1 MNPRVKRVEPAARYR
16 LRLTFTNGE
25 TGTYDCRPLLDFGV
39 FRELQDEAYFGQ
51 ARVEGGTVVWPHE
64 QDICP
69 DTLYLDS
76 ERKPKRMLR
85 RRSRPRNRLHR

>member
-1 MNPRVKRVEPAARYR
+1 MNPRVSQALPVSGRR
-16 LRLTFTNGE
+16 LLLTFTNGE
-25 TGTYDCRPLLDFGV
+25 TGVYNCQPLLEFCV
-39 FRELQDEAYFGQ
+39 FRELQDEAYFRQ

-76 ERKPKRMLR
+76 DKSAKSMAETTAAGDG
-85 RRSRPRNRLHR
+85 

>member
-1 MNPRVKRVEPAARYR
+1 MNPRVRAVAPEANYR

-25 TGTYDCRPLLDFGV
+25 VRTYDCSGLLGFGV
-39 FRELQDEAYFGQ
+39 FTELQDVQYFRR
-51 ARVEGGTVVWPHE
+51 ARVAFGTVVWPNE

-76 ERKPKRMLR
+76 EPVLPDDEMQ
-85 RRSRPRNRLHR
+85 PAAEGGG

>member
-1 MNPRVKRVEPAARYR
+1 MANHR

-25 TGTYDCRPLLDFGV
+25 TRVYDCSGLLEFGV
-39 FRELQDEAYFGQ
+39 FKELQDAQYFQ
-51 ARVEGGTVVWPHE
+51 RVRVALGTVVWPNE

-76 ERKPKRMLR
+76 QPLAGVLNDEMQPTTEGTR
-85 RRSRPRNRLHR
+85 